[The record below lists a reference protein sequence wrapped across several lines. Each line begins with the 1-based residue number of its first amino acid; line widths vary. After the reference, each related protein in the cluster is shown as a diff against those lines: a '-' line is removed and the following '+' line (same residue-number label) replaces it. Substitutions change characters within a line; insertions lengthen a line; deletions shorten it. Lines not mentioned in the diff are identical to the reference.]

1 MPKKNEKIVEAVIEE
16 KENKVINKPY
26 FFPRAIAYIIDIL
39 IVSLISSLIMCAV
52 PQDKNYKIYMDEYT
66 KLQTDY
72 IEHNIDQDTFTSRAK
87 PLIYDIDSAGVS
99 SSFVQIIVIILYFV
113 VFQFYNKGQTLG
125 KKFMKLRVVSKKGD
139 LTLNQVAFRS
149 LFNNS
154 IIVNLLMIG
163 SVLFIGR
170 DFYYYASLGIQ
181 IFSVALVLAI
191 LFMILFK
198 KDGRGLHDVLADTD
212 VIQEN

>member
-16 KENKVINKPY
+16 ESEKVVNKPY
-26 FFPRAIAYIIDIL
+26 FFPRALAYIIDIL
-39 IVSLISSLIMCAV
+39 IVSLVSSLIMYAV
-52 PQDKNYKIYMDEYT
+52 PQDKNYKTYVDEYT

-72 IEHNIDQDTFTSRAK
+72 IEHNIDQDTFTSRAR
-87 PLIYDIDSAGVS
+87 PLIYDIDSSSVS
-99 SSFVQIIVIILYFV
+99 SSFVQTIVIILYFV

-125 KKFMKLRVVSKKGD
+125 KKLMKLRVISKNGD

-163 SVLFIGR
+163 SVLFVGR
-170 DFYYYASLGIQ
+170 DYYYYASLGIQ
-181 IFSVALVLAI
+181 IFSTGLILAI
-191 LFMILFK
+191 LLMILFK
-198 KDGRGLHDVLADTD
+198 KDGRGLHDVLANTD

>member
-1 MPKKNEKIVEAVIEE
+1 MPNKNEKIVDAVIEE
-16 KENKVINKPY
+16 KEKKSNKPY
-26 FFPRAIAYIIDIL
+26 FLPRAIAYVIDIL
-39 IVSLISSLIMCAV
+39 IVSLVSSLIMYAV
-52 PQDKNYKIYMDEYT
+52 PQDKNYKTYVDEYT

-72 IEHNIDQDTFTSRAK
+72 IEHNIDQDTFTSSAK
-87 PLIYDIDSAGVS
+87 PLIYDIDSSSVS
-99 SSFVQIIVIILYFV
+99 ATFVQTIVIILYFV

-125 KKFMKLRVVSKKGD
+125 KKLMKLRVVSQTGD

-149 LFNNS
+149 LFNDS

-163 SVLFIGR
+163 SVLFAKR
-170 DFYYYASLGIQ
+170 EYYYYVSLGIQ
-181 IFSVALVLAI
+181 IFSTGLIFAI

-198 KDGRGLHDVLADTD
+198 KDGRGLHDVLAETN

>member
-16 KENKVINKPY
+16 KENKVVNKPY
-26 FFPRAIAYIIDIL
+26 FFPRAIAYIIDIV
-39 IVSLISSLIMCAV
+39 IVFLISSLIMYAV
-52 PQDKNYKIYMDEYT
+52 PQDKNYKTYVDEYT

-87 PLIYDIDSAGVS
+87 SLVYDIDNSGVS
-99 SSFVQIIVIILYFV
+99 ASFVQTIVIILYFV

-125 KKFMKLRVVSKKGD
+125 KKLMKLRVVSKNGD

-163 SVLFIGR
+163 AVLFIGR
-170 DFYYYASLGIQ
+170 DNYYYVSLGINY
-181 IFSVALVLAI
+181 FSIGLILAI
-191 LFMILFK
+191 LLMILFK

>member
-16 KENKVINKPY
+16 KEDKVVNKPY
-26 FFPRAIAYIIDIL
+26 FFPRAIAYIIDIV
-39 IVSLISSLIMCAV
+39 IVFLISSLIMYAV
-52 PQDKNYKIYMDEYT
+52 PQDKNYKTYVDEYT

-87 PLIYDIDSAGVS
+87 SLVYDIDNSGVS
-99 SSFVQIIVIILYFV
+99 ASFVQTIVIILYFV

-125 KKFMKLRVVSKKGD
+125 KKLMKLRVVSKNGD

-163 SVLFIGR
+163 AVLFIGR
-170 DFYYYASLGIQ
+170 DNYYYVSLGINY
-181 IFSVALVLAI
+181 FSIGLILAI
-191 LFMILFK
+191 LLMILFK